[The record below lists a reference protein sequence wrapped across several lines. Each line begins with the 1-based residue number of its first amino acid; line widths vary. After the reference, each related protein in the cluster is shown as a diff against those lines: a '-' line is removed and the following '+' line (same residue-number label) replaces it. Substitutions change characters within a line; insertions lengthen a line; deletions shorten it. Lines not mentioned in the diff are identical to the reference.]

1 MKRIV
6 VLSLLS
12 CAVLLGA
19 CSEPARRTSRY
30 GREAS
35 RYGYQGEIITDQA
48 VVEMQ
53 PAPEVIEA
61 QPQQP
66 SPSQT
71 ETSASVVTT
80 QPKPTPAPV
89 VRREIVT
96 ATPVPGKPGFVKSP
110 FAPGLVDVRGFPPG
124 TEVKCPYSNKVFLVP

>member
-12 CAVLLGA
+12 CAVFLSA
-19 CSEPARRTSRY
+19 CSEPVRRSSRS

-53 PAPEVIEA
+53 PAPDVVET
-61 QPQQP
+61 QPQQSAP
-66 SPSQT
+66 FQT
-71 ETSASVVTT
+71 ETSASTVNV

>member
-1 MKRIV
+1 MKRIF
-6 VLSLLS
+6 VLSLLA
-12 CAVLLGA
+12 CAVLLSA
-19 CSEPARRTSRY
+19 CSEPVRRSARV
-30 GREAS
+30 GRESS
-35 RYGYQGEIITDQA
+35 RYGYQGEIVTDQA
-48 VVEMQ
+48 VVENQ
-53 PAPEVIEA
+53 PVTDVVEVQQEPASSQPE
-61 QPQQP
+61 PYTP
-66 SPSQT
+66 
-71 ETSASVVTT
+71 VV